1 MFEPSKIE
9 VRCVSASTNSEN
21 QGQSEDTR
29 LGMSMYFEFQAA
41 NEMLDKFDPRLR
53 TALYEPAISGQTDLT
68 GHLPKLKFSFEKP
81 LCWPYV
87 GLGYNAVIHPE
98 FDVNDGFEIE
108 DCKVDKFQ
116 FSLKE
121 DGVVGIKFRIYFHPD
136 LDAVGPLCAL
146 EKHTVTLSLF
156 APEVAPVPEHDEP
169 EPQAEMFSGD
179 EAECDDQAGEIDKDA
194 AQAGLAALADDDT
207 TYAEAVMLVQAQKA
221 PRADYIRRKLKITA
235 SLAEEYLQRM
245 EDEGIV
251 TAADHSG
258 QRTVIE
264 MEPA

>member
-98 FDVNDGFEIE
+98 FDVNDEFEIE
-108 DCKVDKFQ
+108 DCKIDKFQ

-121 DGVVGIKFRIYFHPD
+121 DGVVGIKFRVYFHPD

-146 EKHTVTLSLF
+146 EKHTVTLSLT
-156 APEVAPVPEHDEP
+156 PPDVVPVDDEP
-169 EPQAEMFSGD
+169 DASPQD
-179 EAECDDQAGEIDKDA
+179 ELFGEALDVELVHEVPDDDAPIDPE
-194 AQAGLAALADDDT
+194 ADDP
-207 TYAEAVMLVQAQKA
+207 TYREAVQLVLAQKA
-221 PRADYIRRKLKITA
+221 PRADHLRRRLKITL
-235 SLAEEYLQRM
+235 SLAEEYLDRM
-245 EDEGIV
+245 EQEGIV
-251 TAADHSG
+251 SAADHSG
-258 QRTVIE
+258 QRVVVE
-264 MEPA
+264 DHVEA